1 MKSMYLLALFVI
13 LVAALIRFSE
23 KDWEGPP
30 NKSQNY

>member
-1 MKSMYLLALFVI
+1 MKIVYLVIAFLVLIAVLF
-13 LVAALIRFSE
+13 RFSE

>member
-1 MKSMYLLALFVI
+1 MKSVY
-13 LVAALIRFSE
+13 LVAAFLVLVAVLFRYSE